1 MTVPAPLAFPGG
13 RTLAGWWRQLA
24 PGQPRALWV
33 GHLFLHRVEAL
44 VRLTRGVRPDPLH
57 TLVLQAISLNPDE
70 PIDHLNRRLHLGE
83 QVLGRVK
90 RSLSEAGLLV
100 AEAGRSIPTASGR
113 AVLTRGEYQASV
125 HERRVFYFV
134 DPEQPDGVPHF
145 LPLTEPPSIFI
156 PAADG
161 WRFDPR
167 WLAECVAR
175 PPEWK
180 QRFGFPVEVE
190 EAVYGPDESP
200 TRGSPEPWRR
210 VVVDRPE
217 RLPIVLALT
226 ARPEGGD
233 RLLGFAV
240 RQDNWMLHTE
250 SPLFSL
256 EDGWPEAFPS
266 LMQGPSASQWEEAWR
281 SWCQPRGLA
290 PETGGLHPAGHQLRV
305 SVSPRLLERLRAA
318 RSDALKGEAW
328 LLAGSGRLR
337 AAAQIEIVESEPRP
351 ALRQA

>member
-33 GHLFLHRVEAL
+33 GHLFLHRIEAL
-44 VRLTRGVRPDPLH
+44 VRLTRSVRPDPLH
-57 TLVLQAISLNPDE
+57 ALVLKALSLNPDE
-70 PIDHLNRRLHLGE
+70 SLDRLNRRLHLGE

-90 RSLSEAGLLV
+90 HSLTEAGLLV
-100 AEAGRSIPTASGR
+100 AEGGRSVPTASGR
-113 AVLTRGEYQASV
+113 EVLTRGEYQTSV

-134 DPEQPDGVPHF
+134 EPEQPDGVPHF
-145 LPLTEPPSIFI
+145 LPLKEPPSVFL

-167 WLAECVAR
+167 WLADCVAR
-175 PPEWK
+175 PVEWK
-180 QRFGFPVEVE
+180 QRFGFPPEVE
-190 EAVYGPDESP
+190 ETVLGPDATP
-200 TRGSPEPWRR
+200 GLPEPWRR
-210 VVVDRPE
+210 VVLDRPE
-217 RLPIVLALT
+217 RLPIMLALT

-233 RLLGFAV
+233 RLIGFAV
-240 RQDNWMLHTE
+240 RQENWGLHTE
-250 SPLFSL
+250 APLFSL
-256 EDGWPEAFPS
+256 EEGWPEAFPS
-266 LMQGPSASQWEEAWR
+266 LMQGPSAAQWEDAWR
-281 SWCQPRGLA
+281 TWCQPRGLA
-290 PETGGLHPAGHQLRV
+290 AETGGLQPEGHRLRV
-305 SVSPRLLERLRAA
+305 KASPRLLERLRATQ
-318 RSDALKGEAW
+318 SDALKGEAW